1 MQDPI
6 NGEVLKALLFYIDD
20 EDIVSALA
28 KSYGDFGNDLRK
40 AHRNESAGNSKY
52 HITGKNT
59 KVIIE
64 LHEYGGETYEL
75 TWNKAAK
82 LLHAYL
88 HAKAEAE
95 AQAKRKLK
103 KKK

>member
-1 MQDPI
+1 MLDHI
-6 NGEVLKALLFYIDD
+6 NREILEALLFFID
-20 EDIVSALA
+20 EDDIASALA

-40 AHRNESAGNSKY
+40 AHKNESAGNSKY

-64 LHEYGGETYEL
+64 LHEYGGEVHEL

-82 LLHAYL
+82 ALHAYL

-95 AQAKRKLK
+95 AKKKRKK
-103 KKK
+103 KNGS

>member
-1 MQDPI
+1 MLDPI
-6 NGEVLKALLFYIDD
+6 SKEVLEALLFFID
-20 EDIVSALA
+20 EDDIASALA

-59 KVIIE
+59 KVEIE
-64 LHEYGGETYEL
+64 LHEYGGATYEL

-82 LLHAYL
+82 AIHTYLHAK
-88 HAKAEAE
+88 AKAEAE
-95 AQAKRKLK
+95 AKKTRK
-103 KKK
+103 KK